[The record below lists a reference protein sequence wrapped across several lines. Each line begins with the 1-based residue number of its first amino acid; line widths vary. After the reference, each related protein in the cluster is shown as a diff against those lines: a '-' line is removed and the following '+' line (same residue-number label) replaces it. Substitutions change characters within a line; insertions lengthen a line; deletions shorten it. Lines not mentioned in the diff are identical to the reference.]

1 MSSSYMYSVSRGK
14 KIYSF
19 YKQEGG
25 VETENKNRNRKVD
38 WDRWFQDPWA
48 ASEHP
53 VPQVTYVDR
62 S

>member
-1 MSSSYMYSVSRGK
+1 MYSVSRK
-14 KIYSF
+14 KKTYSF
-19 YKQEGG
+19 YKHEGG

-48 ASEHP
+48 TSEHP
-53 VPQVTYVDR
+53 VPQVTYMDR